1 MLQQRRHSA
10 IANVRQA
17 AQVTFLVGILYL
29 AVGTLRLGSLRQ
41 LPVALCHFGLHH
53 WRGADH
59 RPVAGLKYFF
69 GISIDSTHTALET
82 FIELVKHVD
91 ESKWREIVMCTV
103 WLVVLLAMKKVSKKY
118 PKLAWM
124 RPLGPITVVVAAIIV
139 VVAGKLDDGDNPLVN
154 VVGNVPQ
161 GAARSVQNVCVAH
174 IAHCLSFWLAR
185 QATQQIAV
193 APGPVSSAC

>member
-1 MLQQRRHSA
+1 MRDT
-10 IANVRQA
+10 ANARQA

-29 AVGTLRLGSLRQ
+29 AVGTLRLGFFANFLSHS
-41 LPVALCHFGLHH
+41 VISGFTTGAALIIGLSQ
-53 WRGADH
+53 
-59 RPVAGLKYFF
+59 LKYFF

-91 ESKWREIVMCTV
+91 ESQWREIVMCTV

-154 VVGNVPQ
+154 VVGNVPK
-161 GAARSVQNVCVAH
+161 GAAHSV
-174 IAHCLSFWLAR
+174 
-185 QATQQIAV
+185 
-193 APGPVSSAC
+193 